1 MWRSDVG
8 LSRRACGEPL
18 VYRTSLGVDVLCLVS
33 RRSTATWCDV
43 AVMMVLALS
52 LMLAARQAND
62 ADDAV
67 GWLMI
72 SGLAMLRGCGHVCFE
87 LR

>member
-1 MWRSDVG
+1 
-8 LSRRACGEPL
+8 
-18 VYRTSLGVDVLCLVS
+18 
-33 RRSTATWCDV
+33 
-43 AVMMVLALS
+43 MMVLALS